1 MMLSQHHHLVQNL
14 SATYNHFVT
23 SIHKGLAMDIV
34 ARAKAITLNP
44 AGTWPV
50 IEAEQHDAKSL
61 FVPYLLILAAIPAV
75 ASFIGLSLV
84 GIGGFGF
91 SFRVPIASGLA
102 MMITT
107 YILSLVMTFGMGW
120 LTSALAPTFGGQ
132 SNLVQGL
139 KLAVFGGTPMMLAGV
154 FNVLPALS
162 IIGLLVALYSLYVM
176 YLGLPVLMK
185 NPKEKTIVYMV
196 VLIIASIISGVV
208 LGMASR
214 AFTPSM
220 GGMGR
225 MGMGGG
231 DATITTPMGD
241 IKVNS
246 NAASAAK
253 SGPAE
258 VTINTPKGNATITTT
273 PGTSGA
279 ADAAAITI
287 KTPDG
292 EVKIDAQKM
301 EAFAKQMEEMAKKME
316 QAKK

>member
-1 MMLSQHHHLVQNL
+1 
-14 SATYNHFVT
+14 
-23 SIHKGLAMDIV
+23 MDIV

-44 AGTWPV
+44 AATWPV

-120 LTSALAPTFGGQ
+120 LTSVLAPTFGGQ

-154 FNVLPALS
+154 FNILPALS

-231 DATITTPMGD
+231 DATI
-241 IKVNS
+241 
-246 NAASAAK
+246 
-253 SGPAE
+253 
-258 VTINTPKGNATITTT
+258 NTPKGNATITTT

>member
-1 MMLSQHHHLVQNL
+1 
-14 SATYNHFVT
+14 
-23 SIHKGLAMDIV
+23 MDIV

-44 AGTWPV
+44 ATTWPV
-50 IEAEQHDAKSL
+50 IEAEQHDAQSL
-61 FVPYLLILAAIPAV
+61 FVPYVLILAAIPAIC
-75 ASFIGLSLV
+75 SFIGLSLV

-91 SFRVPIASGLA
+91 NFRIPIASGLA

-120 LTSALAPTFGGQ
+120 LTSVLAPTFGGQ

-208 LGMASR
+208 LGMVSR

-246 NAASAAK
+246 NTSNAASAAANA
-253 SGPAE
+253 PAE
-258 VTINTPKGNATITTT
+258 VTINTPKGNATITTA
-273 PGTSGA
+273 PGAGGA
-279 ADAAAITI
+279 ADTTAITI

-316 QAKK
+316 QAKKQ

>member
-1 MMLSQHHHLVQNL
+1 
-14 SATYNHFVT
+14 
-23 SIHKGLAMDIV
+23 MDIV
-34 ARAKAITLNP
+34 ERAKAITLNP
-44 AGTWPV
+44 AATWPV
-50 IEAEQHDAKSL
+50 IEAEKHDAKSL

-75 ASFIGLSLV
+75 GSFVGLSLV
-84 GIGGFGF
+84 GMGGFGF
-91 SFRVPIASGLA
+91 NFRVPVASGLA

-120 LTSALAPTFGGQ
+120 LASALAPTFGGK
-132 SNLVQGL
+132 SDLVQGL

-154 FNVLPALS
+154 FNILPALS
-162 IIGLLVALYSLYVM
+162 IVGLLVALYSLYVM

-196 VLIIASIISGVV
+196 VLIIASIIAGVV
-208 LGMASR
+208 LSMVTR

-220 GGMGR
+220 GMG
-225 MGMGGG
+225 GMGGMGVGGGDAIISTPMGEIKINSKAGSAAKDAPAEMTINTPKG
-231 DATITTPMGD
+231 DATITT
-241 IKVNS
+241 
-246 NAASAAK
+246 
-253 SGPAE
+253 
-258 VTINTPKGNATITTT
+258 TT
-273 PGTSGA
+273 PGAGGA
-279 ADAAAITI
+279 ADTAAITI

>member
-1 MMLSQHHHLVQNL
+1 
-14 SATYNHFVT
+14 
-23 SIHKGLAMDIV
+23 MDIV
-34 ARAKAITLNP
+34 ERAKAITLNP
-44 AGTWPV
+44 AATWPV
-50 IEAEQHDAKSL
+50 IEAEKHDAKSL

-75 ASFIGLSLV
+75 GSFVGLSLV
-84 GIGGFGF
+84 GMGGFGF
-91 SFRVPIASGLA
+91 NFRVPVASGLA

-120 LTSALAPTFGGQ
+120 LASALAPTFGGK
-132 SNLVQGL
+132 SDLVQGL

-154 FNVLPALS
+154 FNILPALS
-162 IIGLLVALYSLYVM
+162 IVGLLVALYSLYVM

-196 VLIIASIISGVV
+196 VLIIASIIAGVV
-208 LGMASR
+208 LSMVTR

-220 GGMGR
+220 GMGGMGG
-225 MGMGGG
+225 MGVGGG
-231 DATITTPMGD
+231 DATISTPMGE
-241 IKVNS
+241 IKINS
-246 NAASAAK
+246 KAGSAAK
-253 SGPAE
+253 DAPAE
-258 VTINTPKGNATITTT
+258 MTINTPKGDATITTT
-273 PGTSGA
+273 PGAGGA
-279 ADAAAITI
+279 ADTAAISI

>member
-1 MMLSQHHHLVQNL
+1 
-14 SATYNHFVT
+14 
-23 SIHKGLAMDIV
+23 MDIV
-34 ARAKAITLNP
+34 ERAKAITLNP
-44 AGTWPV
+44 AATWPV
-50 IEAEQHDAKSL
+50 IEAEKHDAKSL

-84 GIGGFGF
+84 GMGGFGF

-120 LTSALAPTFGGQ
+120 LASALAPTFGGK
-132 SNLVQGL
+132 NDLVQGL

-196 VLIIASIISGVV
+196 VLIIASIIAGVV
-208 LGMASR
+208 LSMVTR

-220 GGMGR
+220 AGMGR
-225 MGMGGG
+225 MGMGSG
-231 DATITTPMGD
+231 DATISTPMGD

-246 NAASAAK
+246 KAGSTEKDA
-253 SGPAE
+253 PAE
-258 VTINTPKGNATITTT
+258 MTISTPKGNATITTT
-273 PGTSGA
+273 PGAGGA
-279 ADAAAITI
+279 ADTAAITI
-287 KTPDG
+287 KTPEG

-316 QAKK
+316 QNKK